1 MTTWIYRDFNREH
14 VHGRPE
20 SKPFDGFIGGIQ
32 VDVLTGHR
40 LELMIEGLHSHD
52 DIEYPCGQADMR
64 VTVDPACDLYDAI
77 LVVLDRITADH
88 QYKLKGRP
96 YRDFVLCSDALVNS
110 HPELCRDGAD
120 PEDHCYMGGHWMD
133 FTRETLAYVDRVDPD
148 AEPPESD
155 QDQDQDQ
162 DQDEEPYS
170 YSLSRV
176 HPSEDI
182 VIRGEVRPG
191 PTPGPTP
198 VFTYDAPIVSRDAHP
213 RYYALTRGKTV
224 WDVAYNDLYPTSD
237 T

>member
-1 MTTWIYRDFNREH
+1 
-14 VHGRPE
+14 
-20 SKPFDGFIGGIQ
+20 
-32 VDVLTGHR
+32 
-40 LELMIEGLHSHD
+40 
-52 DIEYPCGQADMR
+52 
-64 VTVDPACDLYDAI
+64 
-77 LVVLDRITADH
+77 
-88 QYKLKGRP
+88 
-96 YRDFVLCSDALVNS
+96 
-110 HPELCRDGAD
+110 
-120 PEDHCYMGGHWMD
+120 MD